1 MSHAHASSENPDYS
15 ETTRLFKEQ
24 LANQYSYPVRN
35 PGWIMALSYTLKQEN
50 CLKGAMYA

>member
-50 CLKGAMYA
+50 CLKGAVYA